1 MEMHRQNSS
10 MEDNFVILGFSSTGN
25 LQFVL
30 FALFLLMHLITISGH
45 LVIVVLT
52 LLDPALH
59 IPMYFFLRNLSFI
72 EVCYTLVIVPQMLA
86 NFLDKSRSV
95 SLTACAAQMYF
106 FIAFG
111 GSECFLLALMAY
123 DRYLAICNPL
133 RYTVIM
139 NKNLC
144 KQLLV
149 IACISGFTISLGL
162 TGLIFSL
169 PFCSSHN
176 INHFFCDIPPVLFLA
191 CNDIHDKEVAV
202 FLVCTMILLVPLLL
216 ILISYVFIAH
226 SILMIKCA
234 EGRKKAFSTCAAH
247 LIVAVLHYG
256 CAIFIYIRPKATY
269 SLNEDKLVSLI
280 YTNVTPMMY
289 PMIYSLRN
297 KEVKGAFKRLW
308 EKKFISMGNINR

>member
-1 MEMHRQNSS
+1 MEMHRQNKS
-10 MEDNFVILGFSSTGN
+10 MEDNFVILGFNTN
-25 LQFVL
+25 RTVRFAL
-30 FALFLLMHLITISGH
+30 FALFLLMHLITLSGH
-45 LVIVVLT
+45 LAIVVLT
-52 LLDPALH
+52 LVDPALH

-123 DRYLAICNPL
+123 DRYVAICNPL
-133 RYTVIM
+133 RYTLTM
-139 NKNLC
+139 NNNLC
-144 KQLLV
+144 KQLLA

-162 TGLIFSL
+162 TALIFSL

-191 CNDIHDKEVAV
+191 CNDTHANEVAV
-202 FLVCTMILLVPLLL
+202 FLVCTMILLIPFLL
-216 ILISYVFIAH
+216 ILISYIFIAN
-226 SILMIKCA
+226 SIFKIKCS

-247 LIVAVLHYG
+247 LIVAILHYG
-256 CAIFIYIRPKATY
+256 CAIFIYIRPKASY
-269 SLNEDKLVSLI
+269 SLNQDKLVSLI

-297 KEVKGAFKRLW
+297 KEVKGAFRRLW
-308 EKKFISMGNINR
+308 ERKCILMGK